1 MLITSL
7 LGLIIIF
14 TANIVFG
21 MRYGF
26 GFRHY
31 WFFELLH
38 FWGGFFVAMFLANFI
53 NSYILIFVGL
63 TIVSFLWEIS
73 EYLIGRNSKLSGGIK
88 KTFGLKDNVNL
99 QPKWQD
105 TILDVILNFAGATV
119 FVYFAL

>member
-21 MRYGF
+21 IRYGF

-38 FWGGFFVAMFLANFI
+38 FLGGFFGAMFLVNFVS
-53 NSYILIFVGL
+53 SYVLIFAGL
-63 TIVSFLWEIS
+63 IIVTILWESAEYVIYKFPIIFKYMKRRFPLLKRS
-73 EYLIGRNSKLSGGIK
+73 YEWKDTALDVFLNFSGATLFIYLI
-88 KTFGLKDNVNL
+88 
-99 QPKWQD
+99 
-105 TILDVILNFAGATV
+105 A
-119 FVYFAL
+119 